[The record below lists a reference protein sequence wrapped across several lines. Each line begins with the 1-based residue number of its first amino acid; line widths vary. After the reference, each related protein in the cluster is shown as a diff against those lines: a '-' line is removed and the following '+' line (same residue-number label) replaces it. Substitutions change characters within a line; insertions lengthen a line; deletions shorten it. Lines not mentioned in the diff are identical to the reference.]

1 MVERAGLKLS
11 YDNKTK
17 ETIILKDGN
26 ELRFTTGSSHY
37 KVNGQV
43 RPMKGPAYQ
52 SSNVFMVPLTAITQA
67 LDIPYQVNQPEKKV
81 ILDLSGMGSGND
93 NGEEPS
99 GNNGG
104 DRAARFR
111 IYRTWARMTSS

>member
-52 SSNVFMVPLTAITQA
+52 SKECVYGS
-67 LDIPYQVNQPEKKV
+67 VNR
-81 ILDLSGMGSGND
+81 DHAS
-93 NGEEPS
+93 
-99 GNNGG
+99 
-104 DRAARFR
+104 
-111 IYRTWARMTSS
+111 T

>member
-52 SSNVFMVPLTAITQA
+52 SDNVFMVPLTAITQA
-67 LDIPYQVNQPEKKV
+67 LDIPYQVNQSEKKV
-81 ILDLSGMGSGND
+81 ILDLSGMGGND
-93 NGEEPS
+93 NGEQS

-104 DRAARFR
+104 DRARGSEH
-111 IYRTWARMTSS
+111 TEPGSE